1 MKQSTWSL
9 WMCEPRTRVWEV
21 GSPLRL
27 DMRPQVEGFE
37 AGSSWQLWIGDP
49 RFRVLEDIHPAEC
62 GHAILCTG
70 SAKVFTR
77 ETIHVTPGIVSEEG
91 CQHGDCGHVHQ
102 VLGCRLRS
110 PWRPCMC
117 DPVSVSGM
125 FLTWRWCTFDFRYR
139 VWGVQSPYGL
149 WTCDP
154 MCRVWK
160 GASVETVDVLP

>member
-1 MKQSTWSL
+1 MTPGAGTLKQSTWSL

-49 RFRVLEDIHPAEC
+49 RFRVLEDIHSAKC
-62 GHAILCTG
+62 GHVIPCTG

-77 ETIHVTPGIVSEEG
+77 ETVDMYTRCLDVG
-91 CQHGDCGHVHQ
+91 CGHP
-102 VLGCRLRS
+102 GD
-110 PWRPCMC
+110 CMC

-125 FLTWRWCTFDFRYR
+125 FVTLEAFDFRYR
-139 VWGVQSPYGL
+139 VWGCCHPGDCGHMRAGTGS
-149 WTCDP
+149 
-154 MCRVWK
+154 
-160 GASVETVDVLP
+160 E